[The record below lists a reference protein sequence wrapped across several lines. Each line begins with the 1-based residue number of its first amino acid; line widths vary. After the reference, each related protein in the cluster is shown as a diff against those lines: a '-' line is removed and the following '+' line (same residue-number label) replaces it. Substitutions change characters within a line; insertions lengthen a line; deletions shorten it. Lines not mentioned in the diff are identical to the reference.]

1 MDVLVIEGG
10 HKLEGTITVS
20 SAKNASL
27 PLMCAALLT
36 KEPVVLKNVP
46 HLTDVKT
53 LLKLMEGMGLTYEW
67 CQNNSTLLL
76 SAKRIKKFTAPYEL
90 VSQMRA
96 SILVL
101 GPLLA
106 RFGQAIVSLP
116 GGCAIGARPVDVLLD
131 GLKALGAKIELIDGY
146 IHATAHRGL
155 KGCDMTLPKP
165 AVTGTENLMMAAVF
179 AEGTTT
185 IRNAAKE
192 PEIVDLATMLNNMGA
207 EISGAGTDTITI
219 EGRSKLFG
227 VTYTPL
233 SDRIEAGTFILTAAM
248 AGTGEGVTV
257 ENVVPE
263 HNQALIDILQN
274 LGVELEVGEDSVHV
288 PAPKKLTKGAFV
300 TTEPFPG
307 FPTDLQAQMMA
318 FLTQTTGQSTIKE
331 TIYEQRFMHVPE
343 LVRMGAKLHIE
354 GQECKITGGTDL
366 IGAPVMATD
375 LRASASLVMAG
386 LVAEGRTILRRVY
399 HLDRGYYKLEE
410 KLNAIGANITR
421 KSEKQVAAEFAAK
434 LKLVHEA
441 K

>member
-10 HKLEGTITVS
+10 HKLEGSVTIS

-46 HLTDVKT
+46 QLTDVKT
-53 LLKLMEGMGLTYEW
+53 LLKLMEGLGLTYEW
-67 CQNNSTLLL
+67 GQGNATLMLN
-76 SAKRIKKFTAPYEL
+76 AKRIKKFTAPYEL

-101 GPLLA
+101 GPLLG

-116 GGCAIGARPVDVLLD
+116 GGCAIGARPVDVLLG
-131 GLKALGAKIELIDGY
+131 GLEALGAKIELIDGY

-155 KGCDMTLPKP
+155 KGADITLPKP

-179 AEGTTT
+179 AEGTTI
-185 IRNAAKE
+185 IRNAARE
-192 PEIVDLATMLNNMGA
+192 PEIVDLAKMLNNMGA
-207 EISGAGTDTITI
+207 EITGEGTDTLII
-219 EGRSKLFG
+219 EGRTKLYG
-227 VTYTPL
+227 VTYTPM
-233 SDRIEAGTFILTAAM
+233 SDRIEAGTFILAAAM
-248 AGTGEGVTV
+248 AGNGVTV
-257 ENVVPE
+257 ENVIPA
-263 HNQALIDILQN
+263 HNQALIDILEN
-274 LGVELEVGEDSVHV
+274 LDVKLEVHENSIYV
-288 PAPKKLTKGAFV
+288 PPAKKITKGAFV

-318 FLTQTTGQSTIKE
+318 FLTQSTGQSTLHE

-354 GQECKITGGTDL
+354 GQKCSITGGTKL
-366 IGAPVMATD
+366 VGAPVMATD

-399 HLDRGYYKLEE
+399 HLDRGYYRLED
-410 KLNAIGANITR
+410 KLNALGAKITR
-421 KSEKQVAAEFAAK
+421 KSESQVSAEFAAK
-434 LKLVHEA
+434 LKVVYEA

>member
-10 HKLEGTITVS
+10 HKLKGTITVS

-53 LLKLMEGMGLTYEW
+53 LLKLMEGLGLTYEW
-67 CQNNSTLLL
+67 CPNNSTLLL

-131 GLKALGAKIELIDGY
+131 GLKALGANIELIDGY
-146 IHATAHRGL
+146 IHATAHKGL

-179 AEGTTT
+179 AEGTTI

-248 AGTGEGVTV
+248 AGDGVTI

-274 LGVELEVGEDSVHV
+274 LGVELDVREDSIYVA
-288 PAPKKLTKGAFV
+288 PAKKLTKGAFV
-300 TTEPFPG
+300 TTEPFPC

-354 GQECKITGGTDL
+354 GQECKITGGTKL

-399 HLDRGYYKLEE
+399 HLDRGYYRLED
-410 KLNAIGANITR
+410 KLNALGAKITR

-434 LKLVHEA
+434 LKLVYEA